1 MQPVIAIV
9 GRPNVGKSALFNR
22 IVGKRIAIVH
32 DEPGITR
39 DRISAEAQWRGVP
52 FTLLDT
58 GGIGLVKGERTSD
71 DIIVAM
77 RRQAD
82 VAIQDAALIVLVVDA
97 RDGVMPLD
105 EEVAHLLRASGKPIF
120 LAVNKVDN
128 LQQEN
133 LLADFLPLG
142 FKQVFPVSAI
152 QGTGVAELLDEAIS
166 LLPQIE
172 PSTIPH
178 QPSPVAPL
186 KIAIVGR
193 PNVGK
198 SSLVNRL
205 AREERVI
212 VSEAPGTTR
221 DAVDVPFTVEAGG
234 ETRPYVL
241 IDTAGIRPR
250 RKVDTSVEFFSVR
263 RAEKSI
269 ERCDLAIL
277 VLDASFG
284 VSAQDKKIGGLILAA
299 HKGCIIAVNK
309 WDLIGEKVQK
319 KFIEELHR
327 LLFFLDFAP
336 VVFISAK
343 SGQGMGRLLSVIH
356 EVDRQ
361 LNQTITTG
369 LLNRVLAD
377 AVAARQPPLRAGQ
390 RLKFYYA
397 TQTGTRPP
405 RILTFVND
413 PAAFSDSYRK
423 YLADRL
429 RAAFGF
435 EGCPIVI
442 NGRQRER
449 TIEPIRTEKKQ
460 VLRRRHLPGR

>member
-1 MQPVIAIV
+1 MLPIIAIV

-32 DEPGITR
+32 DEAGITR
-39 DRISAEAQWRGVP
+39 DRISAEAEWRGVP

-71 DIIVAM
+71 DIIAAM
-77 RRQAD
+77 RRQAG
-82 VAIQDAALIVLVVDA
+82 VAIEDAALIVLVVDA

-105 EEVAHLLRASGKPIF
+105 EEVMRLLRGSGKLIF

-152 QGTGVAELLDEAIS
+152 QGAGVAELLDEVTK

-172 PSTIPH
+172 PSTIND
-178 QPSPVAPL
+178 QPSTIAPPL

-205 AREERVI
+205 ACEERVI
-212 VSEAPGTTR
+212 VSEVPGTTR
-221 DAVDVPFTVEAGG
+221 DSVDVPFTVEVDG

-250 RKVDTSVEFFSVR
+250 RKVDTSVEFFSVN

-284 VSAQDKKIGGLILAA
+284 VSAQDKKIGGLILSA
-299 HKGCIIAVNK
+299 HRGCVIAVNK

-343 SGQGMGRLLSVIH
+343 SGQGMGRLLSVIR
-356 EVDRQ
+356 EVDHQ
-361 LNQTITTG
+361 LSQTITTG

-377 AVAARQPPLRAGQ
+377 AVASRQPPLRAGQ
-390 RLKFYYA
+390 RLKFFYA
-397 TQTGTRPP
+397 TQIGARPP
-405 RILTFVND
+405 RILTFVNT

-423 YLADRL
+423 YLADKL

-442 NGRQRER
+442 SGRERER
-449 TIEPIRTEKKQ
+449 TIEPIRTRQE
-460 VLRRRHLPGR
+460 RASRHR